1 MKKINKNIKATM
13 EISMLMFML
22 LTNVFMWFFTKDIKE
37 NLSFIEKIG
46 QTITIENLIISF
58 IAWSAYYIIIN
69 LIIRRN

>member
-1 MKKINKNIKATM
+1 
-13 EISMLMFML
+13 MLMFML